1 MGVAQI
7 PSAAGRDFHVEAVVI
22 EGAIEGGGDVDV
34 FHFSAKAGDLIN
46 AECMSFTLRSG
57 DSSVDTDLRVLNQF
71 GAELVR
77 NQGDIE
83 RGDSFTIGGGPTG
96 GGNEGNT
103 DSHILDF
110 IIPPTGDDEY
120 RTYFIEV
127 DSPGA
132 DTGPYELF
140 VTRFNGAWLEGDFD
154 FDGDVDAD
162 DIDFYSGNIG
172 AAALGRFCLLYTS
185 PSPRDQRGSRMPSS
199 A

>member
-1 MGVAQI
+1 M
-7 PSAAGRDFHVEAVVI
+7 
-22 EGAIEGGGDVDV
+22 
-34 FHFSAKAGDLIN
+34 
-46 AECMSFTLRSG
+46 
-57 DSSVDTDLRVLNQF
+57 
-71 GAELVR
+71 VR

-172 AAALGRFCLLYTS
+172 AAALGRLAPLDFDRDGVVELEDHDFLIETFVETS
-185 PSPRDQRGSRMPSS
+185 DGGTGTLIGDINLDGTVNVLGDIFVIIGSLGMDGGFSEGDLNADGFVNILGDIARAAPNFGQTSDP
-199 A
+199 